1 MKQDGYMPQTL
12 RWALRAIAVALIVGL
27 LCVLQ
32 GCGGGDFEDEPT
44 AEDTKTTQPINC
56 TQRPE
61 LCR

>member
-1 MKQDGYMPQTL
+1 MKRDGYTPQHL
-12 RWALRAIAVALIVGL
+12 RWALRAAAVALVVGL

-32 GCGGGDFEDEPT
+32 GCGGGDDLED
-44 AEDTKTTQPINC
+44 DSSKTTPPLNC